1 MKKEKVQFLRPPRTS
16 DEAIKTLKEA
26 DIRYEVNKQ
35 FLTGKSN

>member
-1 MKKEKVQFLRPPRTS
+1 MKKEKVKFIRPPRTS

-26 DIRYEVNKQ
+26 DIRYDINNQ